1 MDVHLAA
8 MLQPHH
14 HQVKTV
20 PTLANTDTALYLVAF
35 ARFLPFKLQ
44 GFQICLPVP
53 GRAAQFGTIQPDA
66 LLLAPGKVLPVL
78 YILSTNPRSGYFP
91 VRFLYR
97 SMDSIS
103 VFPSLNA
110 SQQISS
116 TRA

>member
-66 LLLAPGKVLPVL
+66 PLLAPGKVLPGPV
-78 YILSTNPRSGYFP
+78 YPVHQPRSG
-91 VRFLYR
+91 
-97 SMDSIS
+97 
-103 VFPSLNA
+103 
-110 SQQISS
+110 
-116 TRA
+116 